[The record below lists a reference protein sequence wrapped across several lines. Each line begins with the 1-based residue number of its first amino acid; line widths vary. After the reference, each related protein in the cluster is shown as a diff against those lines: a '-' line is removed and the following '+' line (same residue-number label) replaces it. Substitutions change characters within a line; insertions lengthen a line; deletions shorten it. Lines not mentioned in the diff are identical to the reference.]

1 MKNYNP
7 IINNPN
13 LKIMKKLLSSALL
26 LLAICSCNENLGLD
40 LENAAVPSTRAFAV
54 ETFSFDSIT
63 RPEVWSTYQSLEDM
77 QRACQVP
84 DSILVTLTT
93 EDLVKLCMD
102 YPLYGI
108 YTAYNNEQD
117 GIRVIMDGFNGF
129 GELKKRKDVSK
140 ALVDCYEA
148 FDADKMVAVM
158 AADVDFN
165 SDLNPLKLGYLELL
179 LSTDEIS
186 SMLDAEDVARLEK
199 VRIEQLRKQEAL
211 PEFFG
216 EKMLHRT
223 RRLGTKFALENDA
236 STRSSGSVIVTTK
249 CGKEVQG
256 LLREEMSDYEMGYW
270 DGYYDASFP
279 NAVRE
284 ETSSNMYNCHGY
296 AWCKSDGG
304 ITCWINAESGNS
316 NIEKYWT
323 RDYYVSTTEA
333 NAVKVN
339 YPKSDHSAVN
349 VGNGMYIS
357 KWGSCPLMRHAPDY
371 GPYPNMNIRNY
382 YRHDDIYGVIES
394 GNGSGEIGVGN
405 ETSYSV
411 SFDRNLIPTGSN
423 VQKEWVIENAKGD
436 DAIGNEADFTEGGDG
451 VARISFNRAGVYDIY
466 YNVYLK
472 NTGHK
477 IISCYVQALV
487 VE

>member
-1 MKNYNP
+1 M
-7 IINNPN
+7 
-13 LKIMKKLLSSALL
+13 
-26 LLAICSCNENLGLD
+26 
-40 LENAAVPSTRAFAV
+40 ENAAVPSTRAFAV

-63 RPEVWSTYQSLEDM
+63 RPEVWSTYQSLEEM

-211 PEFFG
+211 PEFFSKILLKST
-216 EKMLHRT
+216 EQLKM
-223 RRLGTKFALENDA
+223 
-236 STRSSGSVIVTTK
+236 
-249 CGKEVQG
+249 
-256 LLREEMSDYEMGYW
+256 
-270 DGYYDASFP
+270 
-279 NAVRE
+279 
-284 ETSSNMYNCHGY
+284 
-296 AWCKSDGG
+296 
-304 ITCWINAESGNS
+304 
-316 NIEKYWT
+316 
-323 RDYYVSTTEA
+323 
-333 NAVKVN
+333 
-339 YPKSDHSAVN
+339 
-349 VGNGMYIS
+349 
-357 KWGSCPLMRHAPDY
+357 
-371 GPYPNMNIRNY
+371 
-382 YRHDDIYGVIES
+382 
-394 GNGSGEIGVGN
+394 
-405 ETSYSV
+405 SY
-411 SFDRNLIPTGSN
+411 L
-423 VQKEWVIENAKGD
+423 
-436 DAIGNEADFTEGGDG
+436 
-451 VARISFNRAGVYDIY
+451 
-466 YNVYLK
+466 
-472 NTGHK
+472 
-477 IISCYVQALV
+477 
-487 VE
+487 

>member
-26 LLAICSCNENLGLD
+26 LLAICSCNENLGL
-40 LENAAVPSTRAFAV
+40 
-54 ETFSFDSIT
+54 
-63 RPEVWSTYQSLEDM
+63 
-77 QRACQVP
+77 
-84 DSILVTLTT
+84 
-93 EDLVKLCMD
+93 
-102 YPLYGI
+102 
-108 YTAYNNEQD
+108 
-117 GIRVIMDGFNGF
+117 
-129 GELKKRKDVSK
+129 
-140 ALVDCYEA
+140 
-148 FDADKMVAVM
+148 DADKMVAVM

-316 NIEKYWT
+316 NIEKY
-323 RDYYVSTTEA
+323 
-333 NAVKVN
+333 
-339 YPKSDHSAVN
+339 
-349 VGNGMYIS
+349 
-357 KWGSCPLMRHAPDY
+357 
-371 GPYPNMNIRNY
+371 
-382 YRHDDIYGVIES
+382 
-394 GNGSGEIGVGN
+394 
-405 ETSYSV
+405 
-411 SFDRNLIPTGSN
+411 
-423 VQKEWVIENAKGD
+423 
-436 DAIGNEADFTEGGDG
+436 
-451 VARISFNRAGVYDIY
+451 
-466 YNVYLK
+466 
-472 NTGHK
+472 
-477 IISCYVQALV
+477 
-487 VE
+487 